1 MAMSTQVKA
10 FPRRQVQLLDG
21 ELKQRFE
28 LNRYYLMSLSS
39 DALLF
44 NHWHEAAG
52 RGGLE
57 QGPSGHGGWER
68 TECELRGHFLGHWL
82 SAAARVW
89 AATGDEQIKAKA
101 DAIVAELARI
111 QDRNGNG
118 WAGSIPE
125 KYLDKIV
132 KKQQIWAPHYTLHKT
147 LMGLWEMFKHAAN
160 AQALDVLVKF
170 ADWFHRWTAPFSR
183 DEMDDILDYETGGM
197 LEVWANL
204 YGHTGDAKHR
214 DLVER
219 YDRRRLFD
227 PVARG
232 ALPPRDDVLSNRHAN
247 TMIPEIYGAARA
259 AEALAAQGG
268 DDERFR
274 TIALAFWDAVV
285 PARMYATGGHTA
297 WEAWSKPNELAA
309 TLVAN
314 NQELCTVYNMM
325 WLAKYLFRWTGDVK
339 YADYYER
346 NLLNG
351 ILSAQHPDTGMFT
364 YYHSF
369 KTGGVK
375 KWGSRTQD
383 FWCCYGTGVQA
394 FAELPS
400 GIYFHNDDTL
410 VVNLLAPSRVEWNGL
425 TLTQTTAFPRET
437 TSRIAVEGATSGE
450 KSVWIH
456 VPWWAGSDAAITV
469 NGTPQPGL
477 EPSSY
482 CEITRAWKAGDTI
495 EINRPMRLHAVP
507 MPDDPNLVAPMYG
520 PLVLAGLVQQD
531 TPIKGNPKDPTTW
544 LEQTGGLHFRTRG
557 QQANL
562 DLIPMKD
569 VVNQKFG
576 IYFRVGP

>member
-1 MAMSTQVKA
+1 MTMTTRFQA
-10 FPRRQVQLLDG
+10 FPRGKVQLLDG
-21 ELKQRFE
+21 ELKRRFD

-52 RGGLE
+52 RGGLG
-57 QGPSGHGGWER
+57 QGPAPHGGWER
-68 TECELRGHFLGHWL
+68 PSCEVRGHFLGHWL
-82 SAAARVW
+82 SAAARIW

-101 DAIVAELARI
+101 DAIVAELAAI
-111 QDRNGNG
+111 QERNGNG
-118 WAGSIPE
+118 WVGSIPE
-125 KYLDKIV
+125 KYLEKAV
-132 KKQQIWAPHYTLHKT
+132 KKQEIWAPHYTLHKT
-147 LMGLWEMFKHAAN
+147 LMGLWEMFEYAQN

-170 ADWFHRWTAPFSR
+170 AAWFHRWSKDFSR
-183 DEMDDILDYETGGM
+183 DQMDDILDVETGGM
-197 LEVWANL
+197 LEVWADL
-204 YGHTGDAKHR
+204 YGHTGEPKHR

-227 PVARG
+227 PVAR
-232 ALPPRDDVLSNRHAN
+232 ADDEVLSNRHAN

-268 DDERFR
+268 DDNRFK
-274 TIALAFWDAVV
+274 TIARAFWDAVV

-297 WEAWSKPNELAA
+297 GERWSKPNELAA
-309 TLVAN
+309 TLVGN

-325 WLAKYLFRWTGDVK
+325 WLTKCLFRWTGDVK

-375 KWGSRTQD
+375 KWGTRTQD

-394 FAELPS
+394 FAELPNA
-400 GIYFHNDDTL
+400 IYFRDDDHTL
-410 VVNLLAPSRVEWNGL
+410 VVNLLAPSRVEWDGL
-425 TLTQTTAFPRET
+425 TLTQTTAFPNET
-437 TSRIAVEGATSGE
+437 TSRIEIAGHAQGE
-450 KSVWIH
+450 KAIWIH
-456 VPWWAGSDAAITV
+456 VPWWVTNDASINV

-477 EPSSY
+477 TPSSY
-482 CEITRAWKAGDTI
+482 CEIKRAWKAGDTI
-495 EINRPMRLHAVP
+495 ELSYPMHLHAVP

-520 PLVLAGLVQQD
+520 PLVLAGLVEQD
-531 TPIKGNPKDPTTW
+531 TPIKGDPKDPATW
-544 LEQTGGLHFRTRG
+544 LEQADGLRFRTKG
-557 QQANL
+557 QATDL

-569 VVNQKFG
+569 VVAQTFG
-576 IYFRVGP
+576 IYFRVTP